1 MIGLRA
7 DRSLPLQALGWALPL
22 VRERAGAV
30 SVVVVLSCIGSAA
43 ALLPP
48 YLTQRLVDEGI
59 VGGKVD
65 LVLQLCVAFL
75 VLMVGGVLVETLSR
89 LTYLKLSAHV
99 LFGLRE
105 QVWRHLQKLAPTY
118 YARTRGGEIL
128 SRLDGDVAEVQ
139 RFALDAP
146 MALLNG
152 AFSLAVALALMLSLS
167 PVLTA
172 LVFALV
178 PLQVAVLM
186 FSRPWLEKSTQALRK
201 ESAAMSSFF
210 VESLRAMKFIQASN
224 AARRQEAG
232 LRAHHGDYF
241 AALRRSQI
249 ASLGAGGL
257 QRVLSGL
264 GVLLVFAVGGS
275 MAAAGELSVGV
286 VVAFIAYT
294 TRAAGPLQ
302 TLAGVFMGWQRAK
315 VSLQR
320 IRELAAE
327 QPTVVSPAQPVP
339 LAQPVRG
346 QLRLDAVRF
355 GYGKGDDA
363 ILDGVTLDIPAGT
376 KLALVG
382 ASGAGKSTLIDLLQ
396 RHYDPQTGHLLLDGV
411 RLDLLDLVELRRQIV
426 VVDQEPVLMPG
437 SIRDNLRFVVP
448 EAEESALMRA
458 LELAGLANFAHAG
471 GLDRQV
477 GASASALSRG
487 ERLRIALARAI
498 LQDPAVLILDET
510 TSGLDLPVAQAI
522 VAAVDRVFAGRTRI
536 VITHNL
542 ASVGAVDR
550 VVELRDGGLVEC
562 APVRPTAPL
571 LRAV

>member
-1 MIGLRA
+1 VIALRKNG
-7 DRSLPLQALGWALPL
+7 SLPLQALAWAWPT
-22 VRERAGAV
+22 VRARAGAAAGI
-30 SVVVVLSCIGSAA
+30 VVLSFLASGA

-48 YLTQRLVDEGI
+48 YLTQRLVDDGI
-59 VGGKVD
+59 VGGRMDV
-65 LVLQLCVAFL
+65 VLQLCGAFL
-75 VLMVGGVLVETLSR
+75 ALLVAGVAVEAVSR
-89 LTYLKLSAHV
+89 LAYLKLSAHV

-105 QVWRHLQKLAPTY
+105 QIYRHLQTLAPTY

-139 RFALDAP
+139 RFAIDAP
-146 MALLNG
+146 MGLLNA
-152 AFSLAVALALMLSLS
+152 AFSLVVALALMLSLS
-167 PVLTA
+167 PLLTA

-178 PLQVAVLM
+178 PLHVAALLG
-186 FSRPWLEKSTQALRK
+186 SRGWLERSAQAVRQQ
-201 ESAAMSSFF
+201 SAAMSSFF
-210 VESLRAMKFIQASN
+210 VESLRAMKFIQATN
-224 AARRQEAG
+224 AGARQEAE

-249 ASLGAGGL
+249 ASLGAGGV
-257 QRVLSGL
+257 QRILSGL

-275 MAAAGELSVGV
+275 LAAAGELTVGV

-302 TLAGVFMGWQRAK
+302 TAAGVFMGWQRAK

-327 QPTVVSPAQPVP
+327 LPTVTSPAEPVT
-339 LAQPVRG
+339 LARPVCG
-346 QLRLDAVRF
+346 DLRLVDVRF
-355 GYGKGDDA
+355 GYGA
-363 ILDGVTLDIPAGT
+363 ARVLDGASLDIPAGR

-396 RHYDPQTGHLLLDGV
+396 RHYDPAAGHILLDGV
-411 RLDLLDLVELRRQIV
+411 RLDRLDLAELRRRVV
-426 VVDQEPVLMPG
+426 VVDQDPVLMPG
-437 SIRDNLRFVVP
+437 SVRDNLRFVAP
-448 EAEESALMRA
+448 DADEPALLRA
-458 LELAGLANFAHAG
+458 LDLAGLARFAHAG
-471 GLDRQV
+471 GLDKAV

-522 VAAVDRVFAGRTRI
+522 VMAVDRVFAGRTRI

-542 ASVGAVDR
+542 ASVGELDG
-550 VVELRDGGLVEC
+550 VVELRDGALVEQP
-562 APVRPTAPL
+562 PVRPPAPL

>member
-1 MIGLRA
+1 MMLPK
-7 DRSLPLQALGWALPL
+7 DRSLPLQALAWALPL
-22 VRERAGAV
+22 VRERSAAVAG
-30 SVVVVLSCIGSAA
+30 VVILSCIGSAA

-48 YLTQRLVDEGI
+48 YLTQRLVDDGI
-59 VGGKVD
+59 VGGRVD
-65 LVLQLCVAFL
+65 LVLQLCAAFL
-75 VLMVGGVLVETLSR
+75 ALMLAGVAVETLSR

-105 QVWRHLQKLAPTY
+105 QVWRHLQTLAPTY

-146 MALLNG
+146 MAVLNG
-152 AFSLAVALALMLSLS
+152 MFSLIVALVLMVSLS
-167 PVLTA
+167 PMLTA

-178 PLQVAVLM
+178 PLQVAALIV
-186 FSRPWLEKSTQALRK
+186 SRPWLEKSTHALRK

-241 AALRRSQI
+241 AALRRSQL

-275 MAAAGELSVGV
+275 LAAAGELSVGV

-327 QPTVVSPAQPVP
+327 QPMVASPAQPVP
-339 LAQPVRG
+339 LAHPVRG
-346 QLRLDAVRF
+346 ELRLDAVRF
-355 GYGKGDDA
+355 GYGAEAVLDGA
-363 ILDGVTLDIPAGT
+363 ILDIAAGS

-396 RHYDPQTGHLLLDGV
+396 RHYDPQAGRLLLDGV
-411 RLDLLDLVELRRQIV
+411 RLDLLDLVELRREVV

-437 SIRDNLRFVVP
+437 SVRDNLRFVAP
-448 EAEESALMRA
+448 QADEAALLRA
-458 LELAGLANFAHAG
+458 LELAGLAKLAHAG
-471 GLDRQV
+471 GLDKPV
-477 GASASALSRG
+477 GAMAAALSRG

-510 TSGLDLPVAQAI
+510 TSGLDLPLAQAI
-522 VAAVDRVFAGRTRI
+522 IAAVDRLFAGRTRI

-550 VVELRDGGLVEC
+550 VVELRNGSLDEHVP
-562 APVRPTAPL
+562 ARPVAPL

>member
-1 MIGLRA
+1 MITPDRT
-7 DRSLPLQALGWALPL
+7 RSLPLQALAWALPL
-22 VRERAGAV
+22 VRERGATLAA
-30 SVVVVLSCIGSAA
+30 VVILSCLGSAA

-48 YLTQRLVDEGI
+48 YLTQRLVDDGI
-59 VGGKVD
+59 VGGKVE
-65 LVLQLCVAFL
+65 LVLQLCAVFL
-75 VLMVGGVLVETLSR
+75 VLMVGGVLIETLSR
-89 LTYLKLSAHV
+89 LSYLKLSAHL

-105 QVWRHLQKLAPTY
+105 QVWRHLQTLAPTY

-146 MALLNG
+146 MAVLNG
-152 AFSLAVALALMLSLS
+152 VFSLAVALVLMLSLS
-167 PVLTA
+167 PLLTA

-178 PLQVAVLM
+178 PLQVAALIL
-186 FSRPWLEKSTQALRK
+186 SRPWLERSTHAMRK

-241 AALRRSQI
+241 AALRRSQL

-264 GVLLVFAVGGS
+264 GVLLVFAVGGAL
-275 MAAAGELSVGV
+275 AAAGDLSVGV

-315 VSLQR
+315 VSLER

-327 QPTVVSPAQPVP
+327 RPTVQSPAQPVP
-339 LAQPVRG
+339 LAHPVRG
-346 QLRLDAVRF
+346 ELRLDAVRF
-355 GYGKGDDA
+355 GYGTEAVLEGA
-363 ILDGVTLDIPAGT
+363 TLDIPSGT

-396 RHYDPQTGHLLLDGV
+396 RHYDPQAGRLLLDGV
-411 RLDLLDLVELRRQIV
+411 RLDLVDLAELRRQLV

-437 SIRDNLRFVVP
+437 SIRDNLRFVAP
-448 EAEESALMRA
+448 DADETALMRA
-458 LELAGLANFAHAG
+458 LDLAGLGKLAHAG
-471 GLDRQV
+471 GLDRPV
-477 GASASALSRG
+477 GAMAATLSRG
-487 ERLRIALARAI
+487 ERLRLALARAI

-522 VAAVDRVFAGRTRI
+522 IGAVDRVFAGRTRI
-536 VITHNL
+536 LITHNL

-550 VVELRDGGLVEC
+550 IVELRDGRLVEPD
-562 APVRPTAPL
+562 PVRSAAPL
-571 LRAV
+571 LRVV

>member
-22 VRERAGAV
+22 VRERAG
-30 SVVVVLSCIGSAA
+30 SVTGVVVLSCIGSAA

-48 YLTQRLVDEGI
+48 YLMQRLVDEGI
-59 VGGKVD
+59 VGGKVE
-65 LVLQLCVAFL
+65 LVLQLCAAFL

-105 QVWRHLQKLAPTY
+105 QVWWHLQTLAPTY

-152 AFSLAVALALMLSLS
+152 AFSLAVALVLMLSLS

-178 PLQVAVLM
+178 PLQVAALM

-224 AARRQEAG
+224 AAKRQEAG

-241 AALRRSQI
+241 AALRRSQL

-275 MAAAGELSVGV
+275 LAAGGELSVGV

-315 VSLQR
+315 VSLRR

-327 QPTVVSPAQPVP
+327 QPTVSSPAQPVP

-346 QLRLDAVRF
+346 ELRLDAVRF
-355 GYGKGDDA
+355 GYGPDA
-363 ILDGVTLDIPAGT
+363 VLDGATLDIPAGT

-396 RHYDPQTGHLLLDGV
+396 RHYDPQAGRLLLDGV
-411 RLDLLDLVELRRQIV
+411 RLDLLDLVELRRQVV
-426 VVDQEPVLMPG
+426 VVDQDPVLMPG
-437 SIRDNLRFVVP
+437 TVRDNLRFVAP
-448 EAEESALMRA
+448 QADEAALLRA
-458 LELAGLANFAHAG
+458 LDLAGLANFAHAG
-471 GLDRQV
+471 GLDKPV
-477 GASASALSRG
+477 GASAAALSRG
-487 ERLRIALARAI
+487 ERLRIALARAV

-510 TSGLDLPVAQAI
+510 TSGLDLPVAQAVI
-522 VAAVDRVFAGRTRI
+522 AAVDRVFGGRTRI

-542 ASVGAVDR
+542 ASVGAVER
-550 VVELRDGGLVEC
+550 IVELRDGRLVEPGP
-562 APVRPTAPL
+562 ARSAAPL
-571 LRAV
+571 LRVV

>member
-1 MIGLRA
+1 MISFREGN
-7 DRSLPLQALGWALPL
+7 SLPLQALRWAWPMI
-22 VRERAGAV
+22 RERTGAV
-30 SVVVVLSCIGSAA
+30 GGVVLLSCVGSAA

-48 YLTQRLVDEGI
+48 YLTQRLVDDGI
-59 VGGKVD
+59 VGGRTD
-65 LVLQLCVAFL
+65 LVLQLCAAFL
-75 VLMVGGVLVETLSR
+75 VLMIGGVVVETVSR

-105 QVWRHLQKLAPTY
+105 QVYRHLQTLAPTY

-139 RFALDAP
+139 RFAIDAP

-152 AFSLAVALALMLSLS
+152 AFSLVVAMALMLSLS
-167 PVLTA
+167 PLLTA
-172 LVFALV
+172 VVFALV
-178 PLQVAVLM
+178 PLQVAALM
-186 FSRPWLEKSTQALRK
+186 FTRPWLEKSTQALRK
-201 ESAAMSSFF
+201 QSAAMSSFF
-210 VESLRAMKFIQASN
+210 VESLRAMKFIQAAN
-224 AARRQEAG
+224 AAKRQEAG

-241 AALRRSQI
+241 AALRRSQL
-249 ASLGAGGL
+249 ASLGAGGV
-257 QRVLSGL
+257 QRILSGL

-275 MAAAGELSVGV
+275 MAAAGEMSVGV

-320 IRELAAE
+320 IQELAAE
-327 QPTVVSPAQPVP
+327 RPTVMSPAQPVA
-339 LAQPVRG
+339 LAEPVRG
-346 QLRLDAVRF
+346 ELRLDAVRF
-355 GYGKGDDA
+355 GYGEQTVLDDA
-363 ILDGVTLDIPAGT
+363 SLEMAAGS
-376 KLALVG
+376 KIALVG

-396 RHYDPQTGHLLLDGV
+396 RHYDPQAGRVLFDGV
-411 RLDLLDLVELRRQIV
+411 RLDLLDLVELRRRVV
-426 VVDQEPVLMPG
+426 VVDQDPVLMPG
-437 SIRDNLRFVVP
+437 SIRDNLRFVAP
-448 EAEESALMRA
+448 DADEAALQRA
-458 LELAGLANFAHAG
+458 LTLAGLAKYAHG
-471 GLDRQV
+471 EGLAKPV

-510 TSGLDLPVAQAI
+510 TSGLDLPVAQEI

-542 ASVGAVDR
+542 ASVGPLDR
-550 VVELRDGGLVEC
+550 IVELHDGRLVEHSP
-562 APVRPTAPL
+562 ARAAAPL

>member
-1 MIGLRA
+1 MIPLNGN
-7 DRSLPLQALGWALPL
+7 RSLPRQALAWAFPL
-22 VRERAGAV
+22 VRDRARTVAG
-30 SVVVVLSCIGSAA
+30 VVVLSCIGSAA

-59 VGGKVD
+59 VGGKVG
-65 LVLQLCVAFL
+65 LVLWLCAAFL

-105 QVWRHLQKLAPTY
+105 QVWRHLQTLAPTY

-152 AFSLAVALALMLSLS
+152 AFSLTVALVLMLSLS
-167 PVLTA
+167 PLLTA

-178 PLQVAVLM
+178 PLQVAALM
-186 FSRPWLEKSTQALRK
+186 FTRPWLEKSAQAMRK

-241 AALRRSQI
+241 AALRRSQL

-257 QRVLSGL
+257 QRLLSGL

-327 QPTVVSPAQPVP
+327 QPTVQSPTHPVP

-346 QLRLDAVRF
+346 ELRLDAVRF
-355 GYGKGDDA
+355 GYGA
-363 ILDGVTLDIPAGT
+363 EAVLDGATLDVPAGT

-396 RHYDPQTGHLLLDGV
+396 RHYDPQAGRLLLDGV
-411 RLDLLDLVELRRQIV
+411 RLDLLDLAELRRQVV
-426 VVDQEPVLMPG
+426 VVDQEPVLTPG
-437 SIRDNLRFVVP
+437 SVRDNLRFVAP
-448 EAEESALMRA
+448 DADEPMLLRA
-458 LELAGLANFAHAG
+458 LDLAGLAKLAHAG
-471 GLDRQV
+471 GLDRPV
-477 GASASALSRG
+477 GASAAALSRG

-522 VAAVDRVFAGRTRI
+522 IGAVDHVFAGRTRI

-550 VVELRDGGLVEC
+550 IVELRDGRLVEH
-562 APVRPTAPL
+562 VPTRSAAPL
-571 LRAV
+571 LRIV